1 MFGIGMPEMLIILVL
16 ALIIVGPQKLPQ
28 LGRDLGRAIGE
39 FKSHSEAL
47 KSAIT
52 FDTPSP
58 ALASFIQPAQ
68 QGTTPELTER
78 VVVEGPA
85 GEAETRSLNN

>member
-1 MFGIGMPEMLIILVL
+1 MFGIGMPEMLMILVL

-47 KSAIT
+47 KSAMT

-58 ALASFIQPAQ
+58 MLASFSQPSVQ
-68 QGTTPELTER
+68 VITPEPEER
-78 VVVEGPA
+78 EV
-85 GEAETRSLNN
+85 AEEQVAVAATKS